1 MSNYITITDNI
12 YLFTLKL
19 ENYSSYS
26 KKTDFY
32 GPKFVISRLIYEWH
46 ITIPYKKTLGAYR

>member
-19 ENYSSYS
+19 ENYYSYS

-32 GPKFVISRLIYEWH
+32 GPRFVISRLIYE
-46 ITIPYKKTLGAYR
+46 